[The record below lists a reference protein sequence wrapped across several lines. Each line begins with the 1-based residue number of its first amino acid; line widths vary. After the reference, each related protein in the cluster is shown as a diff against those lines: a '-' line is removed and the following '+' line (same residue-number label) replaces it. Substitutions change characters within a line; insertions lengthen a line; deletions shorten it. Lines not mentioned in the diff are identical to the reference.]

1 MSENKSQDSKNNLN
15 KQIEQFEQA
24 PEIER
29 KNSVDSKIWYNADR
43 IKEVRGTV
51 QKKLILIIMICM
63 FFIVVETIGAFIS
76 NSIAIFTDVA
86 HLFSDLFGFLIS
98 LLSVYLSSKAASH
111 KYSYGYARADVL
123 GPLFS
128 VIIIWGMTIIIL
140 NEAIG
145 RLIKIINNEQ
155 IEIDPVFM
163 LGTSFIGLL
172 VNILMAYF
180 LHSHDGHSHAG
191 HDHGHHHHGHHHG
204 HSHGHEHN
212 HEEHDHDDDDHDH
225 DHDDPNHV
233 HHHDEKDHKHDN
245 SGEEKKSL
253 LEDHSHSYDEESQ
266 VSEKKPN
273 PTKNLSAIN
282 TSDNANIRAAMIHI
296 LGDLLQSVGVIIAS
310 LIIYFNP
317 TWLIVDPLISIL
329 FVILAF
335 SFSIPVMK
343 TVLNLLLD
351 TTPKDLDIL
360 AFRKELENIKGV
372 ILIEDLHVWNV
383 THGKPNITCHLVT
396 TKDTEYV
403 LKKATVICR
412 QKGIYHS
419 TIQVELEDP
428 NHPIDCGHNVH
439 T

>member
-1 MSENKSQDSKNNLN
+1 MTDINSQETKEKLI
-15 KQIEQFEQA
+15 KQIEQFDQV
-24 PEIER
+24 PEKER
-29 KNSVDSKIWYNADR
+29 KGSVDSKIWYNPER
-43 IKEVRGTV
+43 IKEVKGTV
-51 QKKLILIIMICM
+51 QKKLILIIMICIL
-63 FFIVVETIGAFIS
+63 FIIIETIGAIIS

-140 NEAIG
+140 NSAIG
-145 RLIKIINNEQ
+145 RLTKILNHET
-155 IEIDPVFM
+155 IEIDPIFM

-172 VNILMAYF
+172 VNIIMAYF
-180 LHSHDGHSHAG
+180 LHSHDGHSHG
-191 HDHGHHHHGHHHG
+191 HDHSHGHG
-204 HSHGHEHN
+204 HSHS
-212 HEEHDHDDDDHDH
+212 HDHNDSHSH
-225 DHDDPNHV
+225 SHSHN
-233 HHHDEKDHKHDN
+233 DENPDSHKE
-245 SGEEKKSL
+245 EEKKTL

-266 VSEKKPN
+266 TPTIPPQNNLSSIKVSE
-273 PTKNLSAIN
+273 
-282 TSDNANIRAAMIHI
+282 NANIRAAMIHI

-310 LIIYFNP
+310 LIIYLNP
-317 TWLIVDPLISIL
+317 TWIIVDPLISIL

-343 TVLNLLLD
+343 SVLNLLLD

-360 AFRKELENIKGV
+360 AFREELENIKGV
-372 ILIEDLHVWNV
+372 VLIEDLHVWNV
-383 THGKPNITCHLVT
+383 THGKPNITCHLVC
-396 TKDTEYV
+396 KEDSEFV
-403 LKKATVICR
+403 LKKATVVCR

-428 NHPIDCGHNVH
+428 KHPIDCGHNVH